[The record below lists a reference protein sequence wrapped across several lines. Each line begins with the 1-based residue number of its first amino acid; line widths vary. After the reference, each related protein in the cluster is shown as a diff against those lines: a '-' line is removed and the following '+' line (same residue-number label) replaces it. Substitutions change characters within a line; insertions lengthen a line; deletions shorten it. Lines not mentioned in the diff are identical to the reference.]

1 MTFRTVVTAFLTL
14 FLCMSLAGGA
24 FAASKAVN
32 VKFPR
37 GASGTSIDGTIRGSD
52 GVRYLVDVAAGQTM
66 SVQLDTDNPGNYF
79 NITAPGA
86 SQALFIG
93 SVSGNSTSFQIPSS
107 GKYEINVYLM
117 RNAARRNERAN
128 YELTIYVEN
137 AAAQAR
143 PQPRAAAPAAQAAD
157 AVSTDLMPRFCV
169 GEASAKFGVRPQS
182 ITANAAFKS
191 GNQYVS
197 QGYFERDGSTTFF
210 NCWFDLGGNFV
221 SVN

>member
-1 MTFRTVVTAFLTL
+1 MTFRTVITAFLTL

-86 SQALFIG
+86 PRR
-93 SVSGNSTSFQIPSS
+93 PSS
-107 GKYEINVYLM
+107 SV
-117 RNAARRNERAN
+117 RSRA
-128 YELTIYVEN
+128 T
-137 AAAQAR
+137 APASR
-143 PQPRAAAPAAQAAD
+143 FPRAA
-157 AVSTDLMPRFCV
+157 STR
-169 GEASAKFGVRPQS
+169 
-182 ITANAAFKS
+182 
-191 GNQYVS
+191 
-197 QGYFERDGSTTFF
+197 STST
-210 NCWFDLGGNFV
+210 
-221 SVN
+221 